1 MAEPTYRYRALE
13 TIAID
18 GVRAYNVG
26 DWVPDENVEL
36 HGYEVG
42 VVVERVEIPPVE
54 DEPDPAA
61 PPAPAV
67 VPETPPAPAEQQ
79 PESEAAAPLEPA
91 AKKTR
96 ATPSA

>member
-13 TIAID
+13 TITID
-18 GVRAYNVG
+18 GVRAYNAG

-42 VVVERVEIPPVE
+42 VLVERVEIPAVE

-61 PPAPAV
+61 PAQPV
-67 VPETPPAPAEQQ
+67 LPETPPAP
-79 PESEAAAPLEPA
+79 EPA
-91 AKKTR
+91 AEPAPPAEPGTVKKPR
-96 ATPSA
+96 TPSA